1 MIFLT
6 ALTPSNLYS
15 CQLMTVLM
23 NSIFEWWELNN
34 FFKIIFDFSLIIV
47 AIAIVI
53 YLLKLIVITIRL
65 FQGFWASLEDE
76 D

>member
-1 MIFLT
+1 VIFLT
-6 ALTPSNLYS
+6 ELTPSNLYS
-15 CQLMTVLM
+15 CQLMTFLM
-23 NSIFEWWELNN
+23 NSIFEGWESNN

-47 AIAIVI
+47 GIAIVI
-53 YLLKLIVITIRL
+53 YLLKLVFITIRL